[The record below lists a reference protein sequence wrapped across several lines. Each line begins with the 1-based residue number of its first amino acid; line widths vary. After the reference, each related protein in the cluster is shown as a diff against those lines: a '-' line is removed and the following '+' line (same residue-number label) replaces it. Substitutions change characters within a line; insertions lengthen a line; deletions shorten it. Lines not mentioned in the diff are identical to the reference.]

1 MTSQIPERRR
11 GRRVVALGETRGR
24 VRATVKTRVIDLG
37 VTGAKIEHSN
47 MLQPGCTC
55 VLELPES
62 LGTLALAARVVRT
75 VEIGTAEKDAVPPTL
90 RYESGLVFT
99 DLSPEQHLVLESVLE
114 RLLPP
119 RVMRDS
125 GLAG

>member
-1 MTSQIPERRR
+1 MTSQMAERRR
-11 GRRVVALGETRGR
+11 GRRVVVPGETMGR
-24 VRATVKTRVIDLG
+24 VRAAVETRVIDLG
-37 VTGAKIEHSN
+37 LTGARIEHSN
-47 MLQPGCTC
+47 MLQPGCIC

-62 LGTLALAARVVRT
+62 LGTLALAARVART
-75 VEIGTAEKDAVPPTL
+75 VEIGTAGKDAVRPTL

-125 GLAG
+125 GLAE

>member
-11 GRRVVALGETRGR
+11 GRRVVAPGETRGR
-24 VRATVKTRVIDLG
+24 VWAMVETRVIDLG
-37 VTGAKIEHSN
+37 VTGARIEHSN

-62 LGTLALAARVVRT
+62 LGTLALTACVVRT
-75 VEIGTAEKDAVPPTL
+75 VEIGTVQKDAVPPTL
-90 RYESGLVFT
+90 RYESGLIFT

-114 RLLPP
+114 RLSPP
-119 RVMRDS
+119 RDVRDS
-125 GLAG
+125 GVAG

>member
-1 MTSQIPERRR
+1 MVE
-11 GRRVVALGETRGR
+11 
-24 VRATVKTRVIDLG
+24 TRVIDLG
-37 VTGAKIEHSN
+37 LTGARIEHSN

-62 LGTLALAARVVRT
+62 LGALALAALVVRT
-75 VEIGTAEKDAVPPTL
+75 IEIGPVQKDAVPPTL

-99 DLSPEQHLVLESVLE
+99 DLSPDQHLVLESALE
-114 RLLPP
+114 RLSPP